1 MTAVPVATSVARP
14 PDGAA
19 SRPPIDR
26 QAWVSFAIASVGGVV
41 VAFYP
46 RLPDAATVALV
57 ASMAGLVIVSEWITS
72 VMDRFRDRSGPG
84 PLSRSAAVPRR
95 SDARG
100 TAVLAGCVILA
111 GAFLSQLPESERQ
124 VWIAVLATLGAGV
137 GVLFL
142 LRLEWVPV
150 DRRLLVL
157 THVLLTVPCLLL
169 GFRAWGVGAAR
180 AFAVWAPL
188 ALFLPGVVLVERAWM
203 DGPTGARNALTVGLL
218 PTLLGAAGLALADQ
232 RLVAAYFALWTV
244 RAGVLVLAR
253 QASDSTAIPS
263 FRSIRAFGRETC
275 WWVGGFVVAWVG
287 MWVWG
292 G

>member
-1 MTAVPVATSVARP
+1 VTAAPVATAVARP
-14 PDGAA
+14 PDNAA
-19 SRPPIDR
+19 GRPPIDR
-26 QAWVSFAIASVGGVV
+26 QAWVSFAIASLGGAV

-57 ASMAGLVIVSEWITS
+57 LSMAGLVVVSEWIS
-72 VMDRFRDRSGPG
+72 HVMGRFREG
-84 PLSRSAAVPRR
+84 AAAGAAHG
-95 SDARG
+95 DARG
-100 TAVLAGCVILA
+100 ALIVAGCVFLVS
-111 GAFLSQLPESERQ
+111 AFLSQLPVREREA
-124 VWIAVLATLGAGV
+124 WIAVLATLAAGV

-244 RAGVLVLAR
+244 RAGFLVLAR

-275 WWVGGFVVAWVG
+275 WWVGGFVVVWVG
-287 MWVWG
+287 MWLWG
-292 G
+292 